1 MRAEGDRRWKEAE
14 NRRAFYENLIRA
26 VEESDMPLPNR
37 HDAVTALSRLDNET
51 PICPDCGIRQSL
63 ESIGVQP
70 DERERIL
77 EIIHKAAG

>member
-1 MRAEGDRRWKEAE
+1 MITRTCPICGKE
-14 NRRAFYENLIRA
+14 YTG
-26 VEESDMPLPNR
+26 VP
-37 HDAVTALSRLDNET
+37 ALSRLDNET

-70 DERERIL
+70 AERERIL

>member
-1 MRAEGDRRWKEAE
+1 MKKYEKMVTRTCPICGKE
-14 NRRAFYENLIRA
+14 YTG
-26 VEESDMPLPNR
+26 VP
-37 HDAVTALSRLDNET
+37 ALSRLDNET

-70 DERERIL
+70 AERERIL